1 MMFPQLFEDRDRRIT
16 LLVKLGDCLGRSL
29 RENVILF
36 SVNSNENKVT
46 YLTES
51 QKIIEGAY
59 SLAGN
64 VVLSDITVQDSSIL
78 EDEDLY
84 DQFVESK
91 ISNFIEKIYYNE
103 LFEANNAFDDVL
115 SVWNSRMKLGQVQK
129 RLFEKS
135 EKLASI
141 EKIVESEEF
150 SRVLEIA
157 PQLVE
162 FLMEKKEKITCV
174 PEIRNAVQLS
184 NTISEAF
191 DFPKISL
198 ENLVESGSYTLKD
211 GNQES
216 IYEMICRQEL
226 VKKELVES
234 KKQFNYVWAT
244 NPVIKNLASCIFES
258 EDKVEEALVEAIQ
271 EVPYFALASKKS
283 INETITNCLSRV
295 DGLGVDE
302 SDITEY
308 TSRLFEAKKDAKE
321 IVVQTLNEKYGVDVQ
336 NLNEPISF
344 KSLSNT
350 QVIIFETLS
359 RLAPKGSILKSV
371 LSEAASF
378 MKGKHGVECIDVNE
392 LIYEMFK
399 QSGYLEDL
407 GLENQR
413 LEENVSLSRVTK
425 EITEAKVEKKP
436 KAEDKE
442 QEEEVE
448 EPEEAP
454 SEEEVE
460 EPEAEEEATE
470 EPKTKSQDDV
480 IDDMTKMETLL
491 KDIVKDLK
499 DKEEE

>member
-425 EITEAKVEKKP
+425 EITEAKQRLRKSQKP
-436 KAEDKE
+436 KIRSRKKRLKN
-442 QEEEVE
+442 Q
-448 EPEEAP
+448 
-454 SEEEVE
+454 
-460 EPEAEEEATE
+460 
-470 EPKTKSQDDV
+470 KKLLQRKRLKSLKQR
-480 IDDMTKMETLL
+480 KKLL
-491 KDIVKDLK
+491 KSLK
-499 DKEEE
+499 LNLRTM

>member
-36 SVNSNENKVT
+36 SVNSNENKVA
-46 YLTES
+46 YLTEG

-162 FLMEKKEKITCV
+162 FLIEKKEKITCV

-460 EPEAEEEATE
+460 EPEAEKEATE

>member
-1 MMFPQLFEDRDRRIT
+1 
-16 LLVKLGDCLGRSL
+16 
-29 RENVILF
+29 
-36 SVNSNENKVT
+36 
-46 YLTES
+46 
-51 QKIIEGAY
+51 
-59 SLAGN
+59 
-64 VVLSDITVQDSSIL
+64 
-78 EDEDLY
+78 
-84 DQFVESK
+84 
-91 ISNFIEKIYYNE
+91 
-103 LFEANNAFDDVL
+103 
-115 SVWNSRMKLGQVQK
+115 
-129 RLFEKS
+129 
-135 EKLASI
+135 
-141 EKIVESEEF
+141 
-150 SRVLEIA
+150 
-157 PQLVE
+157 
-162 FLMEKKEKITCV
+162 
-174 PEIRNAVQLS
+174 
-184 NTISEAF
+184 
-191 DFPKISL
+191 
-198 ENLVESGSYTLKD
+198 
-211 GNQES
+211 
-216 IYEMICRQEL
+216 
-226 VKKELVES
+226 
-234 KKQFNYVWAT
+234 
-244 NPVIKNLASCIFES
+244 
-258 EDKVEEALVEAIQ
+258 
-271 EVPYFALASKKS
+271 
-283 INETITNCLSRV
+283 LSRV

-413 LEENVSLSRVTK
+413 LEESVSLSRVTK

-442 QEEEVE
+442 QEEE
-448 EPEEAP
+448 AP

-470 EPKTKSQDDV
+470 KPKTKSQDDV

>member
-1 MMFPQLFEDRDRRIT
+1 MFPQLFEDRDRRIT

-64 VVLSDITVQDSSIL
+64 VVLSDITVQDSSVL

-162 FLMEKKEKITCV
+162 FLMEKREKITCV

-302 SDITEY
+302 LDITEY

-442 QEEEVE
+442 QEEVE

-460 EPEAEEEATE
+460 EPEAEEEANE

-499 DKEEE
+499 NQEEE

>member
-413 LEENVSLSRVTK
+413 LEESVSLSRVTK

-460 EPEAEEEATE
+460 EPEAEEEAAE

>member
-191 DFPKISL
+191 DFPKITL

-436 KAEDKE
+436 KSEDKK

-499 DKEEE
+499 NQEEE

>member
-1 MMFPQLFEDRDRRIT
+1 MMFPHLFEDRDRRIT

-84 DQFVESK
+84 DQFVENK

-162 FLMEKKEKITCV
+162 FLMEKREKITCV
-174 PEIRNAVQLS
+174 PEIRNAIQLS

-258 EDKVEEALVEAIQ
+258 EDKIEKALVEAIQ

-302 SDITEY
+302 LDITEY

-413 LEENVSLSRVTK
+413 LEESVSLSRVTK
-425 EITEAKVEKKP
+425 EITEAKVEEKP
-436 KAEDKE
+436 KSEDKE
-442 QEEEVE
+442 QEEEEVE

-460 EPEAEEEATE
+460 AEEEATE
-470 EPKTKSQDDV
+470 KPKTKSQDDV

>member
-162 FLMEKKEKITCV
+162 FLIEKKEKITCV

-413 LEENVSLSRVTK
+413 LEESVSLSRVTK

-460 EPEAEEEATE
+460 EPEAEEEAAE